1 MVSDIRPEQLYLL
14 FVNQQQVPDI
24 FPTQEMAQEAA
35 KPHIPSQAALQI
47 KSTWNRVCEWNY
59 RYDLKQ
65 WLEMA

>member
-24 FPTQEMAQEAA
+24 FPTLEMAKEAA
-35 KPHIPSQAALQI
+35 MPHIPSQAALQI
-47 KSTWNRVCEWNY
+47 KSTWNRVRSWNY

-65 WLEMA
+65 WLEMT